1 MTLYRGAVGCGIM
14 GCLGSSP
21 FSFIRVIRSPLPFVV
36 KVIRVVG
43 VRLGLDWDSRPGC
56 ILSLCLYIFLFFIFY
71 LDSFIF
77 LFFSFS
83 DMQLFTFLIARCV

>member
-43 VRLGLDWDSRPGC
+43 VRLGLDWDSRPGY
-56 ILSLCLYIFLFFIFY
+56 ILSLCLYIFLFFIFLFFY
-71 LDSFIF
+71 LNSFIF
-77 LFFSFS
+77 LSFLFS
-83 DMQLFTFLIARCV
+83 DM